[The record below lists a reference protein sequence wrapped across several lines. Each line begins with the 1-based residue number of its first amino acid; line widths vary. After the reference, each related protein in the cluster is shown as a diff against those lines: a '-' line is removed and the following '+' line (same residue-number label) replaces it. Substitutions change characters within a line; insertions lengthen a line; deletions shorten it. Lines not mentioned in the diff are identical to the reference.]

1 MTDMKSISQNVGAAR
16 QNILQRA
23 EDVMG
28 QSQGVTPFSERMGDA
43 IRDVADS
50 QKASADLAKAYE
62 LGYEN
67 DLSKVMVSQQV
78 SSVGFQL
85 VMIVRNKFLSAY
97 KDIMNAPV

>member
-1 MTDMKSISQNVGAAR
+1 MTDIKSMSQNLGATR

-28 QSQGVTPFSERMGDA
+28 RNENVTPFSERMGDA

-50 QKASADLAKAYE
+50 QKTSADLAKAYE
-62 LGYEN
+62 LGIET
-67 DLSKVMVSQQV
+67 DLSKVMVAQQV

-85 VMIVRNKFLSAY
+85 VMNVRNKFLSAY
-97 KDIMNAPV
+97 KDIMNTPV

>member
-1 MTDMKSISQNVGAAR
+1 MTDIKSMSQNLGATR

-28 QSQGVTPFSERMGDA
+28 RNENVTPFSERMGDA

-50 QKASADLAKAYE
+50 QKTSADLAKAYE
-62 LGYEN
+62 LGIET
-67 DLSKVMVSQQV
+67 DRSKVMVAQQV

-85 VMIVRNKFLSAY
+85 VMNVRNKFLSAY
-97 KDIMNAPV
+97 KDIMNTPV

>member
-1 MTDMKSISQNVGAAR
+1 MTDIKSMSQNLGATR

-28 QSQGVTPFSERMGDA
+28 RNENVTPFSERMGDA

-50 QKASADLAKAYE
+50 QKTSADLAKAYE
-62 LGYEN
+62 LGIEA
-67 DLSKVMVSQQV
+67 DLSKVMVAQQV

-85 VMIVRNKFLSAY
+85 VMNVRNKFLSAY
-97 KDIMNAPV
+97 KDIMNTPV